1 MDSIITNK
9 NEIGLVVL
17 KEKIVLM
24 FKITADFEK

>member
-9 NEIGLVVL
+9 NGIGLVVL
-17 KEKIVLM
+17 KEKSVLM